1 MKSSAFPLC
10 HLHMYRTS
18 PRRPRKPESGAG
30 ESFRS
35 RGLGSCQL
43 SLSCAAALCA
53 GTSLFQSPGS
63 GLRRRYLLLFLLS
76 PGFHLLVLSFPYPTK
91 KLGLVEHLAPVPRA
105 AFPSLCKEVCRD
117 LPPSD
122 SSLALLGITSLA
134 PSSRSS
140 AASLCCSPIAFQK
153 LLCLPA
159 VLRRADRDIRLP
171 SSVNQT

>member
-35 RGLGSCQL
+35 RGLGSRQL

-53 GTSLFQSPGS
+53 GTSLFFQSPGS
-63 GLRRRYLLLFLLS
+63 GLRRRYSLLFLLS

-91 KLGLVEHLAPVPRA
+91 KLGLVEQLAAVPRA
-105 AFPSLCKEVCRD
+105 AFPSLCREVCRD

-122 SSLALLGITSLA
+122 SSLALLGIMSLA

-140 AASLCCSPIAFQK
+140 AASLCCSPIA
-153 LLCLPA
+153 LLP
-159 VLRRADRDIRLP
+159 
-171 SSVNQT
+171 